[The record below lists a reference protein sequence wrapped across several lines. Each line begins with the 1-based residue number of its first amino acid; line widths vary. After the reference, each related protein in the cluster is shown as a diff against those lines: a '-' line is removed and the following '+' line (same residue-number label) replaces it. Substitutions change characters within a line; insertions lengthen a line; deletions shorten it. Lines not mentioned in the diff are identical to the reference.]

1 MGTPVLQI
9 TGRNLGPIFTI
20 DSTVEDPAAKENV
33 VNRDTPLLHING
45 IEVGNSIDIP
55 LNTEQSTP
63 CTKRQLWDKRKLV
76 LEAKIP
82 LNTVNTCSYVTFV
95 WFGTFKI
102 CQCNTGVI
110 ITGFNL

>member
-55 LNTEQSTP
+55 FEYRTKYTLHKATP
-63 CTKRQLWDKRKLV
+63 LGQKETCAGSKDPSEKL
-76 LEAKIP
+76 
-82 LNTVNTCSYVTFV
+82 
-95 WFGTFKI
+95 
-102 CQCNTGVI
+102 
-110 ITGFNL
+110 